1 MVIRQNCFRV
11 KHQGWKGVVCA
22 FGGSVASRRLRDV
35 LSHSSI
41 LLPWLV
47 GCCTSRCAQGG
58 GQGAEETSQQCETK
72 TPPGT
77 KHRPAIAMANVLR
90 EAIHVAGVAG

>member
-22 FGGSVASRRLRDV
+22 FGGSVALRRHHDV

-47 GCCTSRCAQGG
+47 GCCTSGGAQGG
-58 GQGAEETSQQCETK
+58 SQGAEETSQQCETK

-90 EAIHVAGVAG
+90 EAIHVAWVAG

>member
-22 FGGSVASRRLRDV
+22 FGGSVALRRPMV
-35 LSHSSI
+35 LSHGSI

-47 GCCTSRCAQGG
+47 GCCASGCAQRG
-58 GQGAEETSQQCETK
+58 GQGAEETS
-72 TPPGT
+72 
-77 KHRPAIAMANVLR
+77 
-90 EAIHVAGVAG
+90 